1 MVFVHLIFLHEKG
14 SSTPTGMSGKY
25 FLVPFHPYYTIK
37 DLLGFFVFFSLFSIV
52 VFFIPNY
59 FGDPENFIKAN
70 PLVTPIHIMPEWYFL
85 FAYTIL
91 RTIPNK
97 LGGVLM
103 LVFSIVVLLVMAFI
117 HKIYLKSNMFKIVSQ
132 IWF

>member
-1 MVFVHLIFLHEKG
+1 
-14 SSTPTGMSGKY
+14 
-25 FLVPFHPYYTIK
+25 
-37 DLLGFFVFFSLFSIV
+37 
-52 VFFIPNY
+52 
-59 FGDPENFIKAN
+59 
-70 PLVTPIHIMPEWYFL
+70 MPEWYFL

-117 HKIYLKSNMFKIVSQ
+117 HKIYLKSNMFKIISQ
-132 IWF
+132 VWF

>member
-1 MVFVHLIFLHEKG
+1 MFASHTKHTWHAYGFL
-14 SSTPTGMSGKY
+14 
-25 FLVPFHPYYTIK
+25 
-37 DLLGFFVFFSLFSIV
+37 LLGMLISLFIFYS
-52 VFFIPNY
+52 PNY
-59 FGDPENFIKAN
+59 LGDAENFIPAN
-70 PLVTPIHIMPEWYFL
+70 PLVTPVHIMPEWYFL